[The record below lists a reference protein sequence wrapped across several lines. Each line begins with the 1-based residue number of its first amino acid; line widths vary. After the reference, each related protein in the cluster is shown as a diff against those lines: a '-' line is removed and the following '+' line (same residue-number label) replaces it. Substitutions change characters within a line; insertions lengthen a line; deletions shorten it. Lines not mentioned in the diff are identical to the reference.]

1 MARRSR
7 PLSWFLIVVCAAF
20 LAVVGFLLWR
30 AFRAP
35 PPSHA
40 RFTLAPVR
48 FADLP
53 GWKDSDAQ
61 AALAAFSRSCNALN
75 AKPAGSPMGGAGY
88 AGKTGDWQAICR
100 KRPSAVSGSSARA
113 FFTSNFVPL
122 EVKAADG
129 TAALFTGYYE
139 PELPASRTRHDRY
152 QSPIY
157 GVPVNLVMANLGDFR
172 PEWRGERLAGC
183 VDGHRLLPC
192 PSRAHIDER
201 GMPDAPVLFYAADPV
216 MLFFLHI
223 QGSGRVKLEDGTML
237 RVVYAGQNG
246 QPYKPIGRTL
256 IARGWMKREGMS
268 MQAIRAWMQTHAA
281 QAREVM
287 ETDPSYVFFKEEPLG
302 DRNAGSAGSEGVP
315 LTPGTSLAV
324 DARVH
329 PLGIPLYVAATRPD
343 ADPNRPD
350 RAFDRLLVAQDTGG
364 AIRGAARGDVYWG
377 FGKDAESIAGRMKAN
392 GRLFILLPK
401 AVAARLHNRLGW
413 PVP

>member
-1 MARRSR
+1 
-7 PLSWFLIVVCAAF
+7 LFLIVVCSAL
-20 LAVVGFLLWR
+20 LAVVGFFLWR
-30 AFRAP
+30 AFHAP
-35 PPSHA
+35 PPSNA

-53 GWKDSDAQ
+53 GWKDADPQ
-61 AALAAFSRSCNALN
+61 AALVAFSRSCDALN

-88 AGKTGDWQAICR
+88 AGTIGDWQAVCR
-100 KRPSAVSGSSARA
+100 RLPFAASDSSAAA

-122 EVKAADG
+122 EVKTGDG

-139 PELPASRTRHDRY
+139 PELSASRTRHDRY

-192 PSRAHIDER
+192 PSRAHIDKR

-287 ETDPSYVFFKEEPLG
+287 ETDPSYVFFREEPLG
-302 DRNAGSAGSEGVP
+302 DRNTGSNGGEGVP
-315 LTPGTSLAV
+315 LTPGASLAV
-324 DARVH
+324 DPRVH

-343 ADPNRPD
+343 ADPNRPA
-350 RAFDRLLVAQDTGG
+350 RAFDQLLIAQDTGG
-364 AIRGAARGDVYWG
+364 AIRGPARGDVYWG
-377 FGKDAESIAGRMKAN
+377 FDKGAESIAGRMKAE
-392 GRLFILLPK
+392 GRMFVLLPK
-401 AVAARLHNRLGW
+401 AVAARLHNRLQW
-413 PVP
+413 PVS